1 MLARE
6 TPWYTLFYLAI
17 ATSMRQG
24 ELFGLQWSDVDLK
37 ARCLHVRHALVNGY
51 EGLEL
56 GETKTASSKRR
67 IDLPPDAVALLR
79 THRDG
84 QGEGANGLVFPAEGG
99 GFIHRDNFAK
109 RVFKPLLTKA
119 ELSDCTFHS
128 LRHSGNSLLASDG
141 HSLKLLQSRLGHST
155 SAVTFDTYT
164 HLGASEGR
172 LGANRIGELL
182 RGTKGTK
189 RGTTGRKADRHA
201 DRRPKKK
208 AL

>member
-37 ARCLHVRHALVNGY
+37 ARCLHVRHALVNDY

-99 GFIHRDNFAK
+99 GFMHRDNFAK

-141 HSLKLLQSRLGHST
+141 HSVKLLQSRLGHST

-164 HLGASEGR
+164 HLAWIST
-172 LGANRIGELL
+172 AHI
-182 RGTKGTK
+182 
-189 RGTTGRKADRHA
+189 
-201 DRRPKKK
+201 
-208 AL
+208 